1 MSTYVFYHIEQVGS
15 SFFTIKLLR
24 SPLIRGM
31 LCSKIHDLFFDVYLK
46 ETGDYEILEEV
57 QLFYAFRGLV
67 VASPIRYPNISM
79 DTRRKLFNFIKN
91 VLEAEEFDYKGVS
104 KYLEG

>member
-57 QLFYAFRGLV
+57 QLFYAFRV
-67 VASPIRYPNISM
+67 HSSRECFV
-79 DTRRKLFNFIKN
+79 RKYMTCSLMFT
-91 VLEAEEFDYKGVS
+91 S
-104 KYLEG
+104 KKQVIMKY